1 MPEPMT
7 GLRALALATALGASA
22 LAWAGSAGAAEVSVV
37 VLRVDY
43 PGLLPISRLDL
54 PTEDLGFAGA
64 ELGAED
70 NRTTGAFL
78 GHDYEVETVAVAA
91 EDAQAAFEQ
100 LVAGG
105 PRIVV
110 ALARQEELLG
120 FADSAPNGTLILNA
134 RAADTALRS
143 EECRANLLHV
153 APDAQMLSDALGQ
166 FLVWKRWDDWFLIHG
181 SHPEDHALA
190 QAYEASAAKFGARVV
205 ETREFEDTGGARMS
219 DSGHV
224 MVQSQI
230 PVFTQGA
237 AAHDVVIAAD
247 ASDVFAPYLPYQT
260 WDPAPVAGA
269 AGLRPVTWHAAHE
282 AWGATQIQRRFEEL
296 AGRGMREEDYL
307 AWLALRVVGEA
318 VTRTGSADPGEIR
331 RYALSPDFELAAF
344 KGQPLTF
351 RDWNGQLRQPIL
363 LSDGRITISVSPQ
376 EGFLHQ
382 VSPLD
387 TLGLDRPE
395 SACTAFQGGNG

>member
-1 MPEPMT
+1 M
-7 GLRALALATALGASA
+7 LKSLAALCALSLATAPPAEA
-22 LAWAGSAGAAEVSVV
+22 VEVSVG

-64 ELGAED
+64 ALGAED

-78 GHDYEVETVAVAA
+78 GHTYEVEFAA
-91 EDAQAAFEQ
+91 APPEEAQAAFEQ
-100 LVAGG
+100 LLTDGH
-105 PRIVV
+105 RIIVV
-110 ALARQEELLG
+110 MARQEELLG
-120 FADSAPNGTLILNA
+120 LADAAPEGVLVFNA
-134 RAADTALRS
+134 RAVDTALRS
-143 EECRANLLHV
+143 ADCRANVLHV
-153 APDAQMLSDALGQ
+153 APSAQMLADALAQ

-181 SHPEDHALA
+181 SHPEDRALA
-190 QAYEASAAKFGARVV
+190 QAYEASAAKFGARIV
-205 ETREFEDTGGARMS
+205 ESREFEDTGGARMS

-224 MVQSQI
+224 MVQNQI
-230 PVFTQGA
+230 PVFTQDA
-237 AAHDVVIAAD
+237 RAHDIVIAAD

-260 WDPAPVAGA
+260 WDAAPVAGA
-269 AGLRPVTWHAAHE
+269 AGLRPMTWHAAHE
-282 AWGATQIQRRFEEL
+282 SWGATQIQRRFEAL
-296 AGRGMREEDYL
+296 AGRSMREEDYQ

-318 VTRTGSADPGEIR
+318 VTRTNSAEPEEIR
-331 RYALSPDFELAAF
+331 RYALGPDFELAAF

-363 LSDGRITISVSPQ
+363 LSDGRLTVSVSPQ
-376 EGFLHQ
+376 DGFLHQ

-395 SACTAFQGGNG
+395 SDCTAFEGGNR